1 MSVDGQGTQC
11 RRNIA
16 ENLNRLS
23 RAHERYR
30 RQTDGRQ
37 HIANVNVSSRSLK
50 IILCKSSF
58 TSYSP
63 RSVTTPIILFDL
75 LHINTIQ
82 TKKSCTANDNISK
95 YREIRSLYPEHTPI
109 FTVGSIIILQQLL
122 F

>member
-30 RQTDGRQ
+30 RQTDGRL
-37 HIANVNVSSRSLK
+37 HIVNVNVSSRSLK

-75 LHINTIQ
+75 LHTY
-82 TKKSCTANDNISK
+82 K
-95 YREIRSLYPEHTPI
+95 YDTNQKVLY
-109 FTVGSIIILQQLL
+109 SQRQYQ
-122 F
+122 